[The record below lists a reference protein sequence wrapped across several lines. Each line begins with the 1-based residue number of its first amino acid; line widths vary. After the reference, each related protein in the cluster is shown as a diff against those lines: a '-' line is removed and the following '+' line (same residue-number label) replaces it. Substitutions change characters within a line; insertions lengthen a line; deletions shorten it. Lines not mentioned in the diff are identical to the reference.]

1 MRIASIA
8 LKHPSRLI
16 TNDGIVAL
24 LEECSNGVEPRV
36 LRKYQRLVRG
46 LLKRTG
52 SVTRYV
58 RDEQHG
64 ERASDLVEQA
74 MLQAL
79 EQASVA
85 PADIDLLIY
94 CGVGKGFL
102 EPANAYFYARAVG
115 LTCSCFDIA
124 DACMSWMRALDV
136 AYRFLRAGT
145 LRTAM
150 IINGEFN
157 YKEHGYPENFK
168 VKGIE
173 QLEYTFPTYTIGEA
187 ATATIVTASD
197 AEWCFDYHSVPE
209 LCGLCNIPLAGY
221 EDFVEASERI
231 ALNGVNNFVAY
242 GHELFARAE
251 QYLLPLVRRAVGD
264 LNVPD
269 IYFPHAASSVAYLRA
284 GRAAGIRP
292 GKVYSEVFP
301 RLGNLV
307 SASIP
312 AAMVLAEA
320 EGRLKRGDRVVL
332 VPASAGMVFGVGQ
345 FTY

>member
-1 MRIASIA
+1 MRIASVA
-8 LKHPSRLI
+8 LRHPSRLI
-16 TNDGIVAL
+16 TNDEIVSL
-24 LEECSNGVEPRV
+24 LEECSNGVEPKV

-46 LLKRTG
+46 LLKRAG

-58 RDEQHG
+58 RDEQRG
-64 ERASDLVEQA
+64 ERAGDLVREA

-79 EQASVA
+79 EQASMA
-85 PADIDLLIY
+85 PADIGMLIY

-102 EPANAYFYARAVG
+102 EPANAYFYAQATG

-124 DACMSWMRALDV
+124 DACMSWMRALEIS
-136 AYRFLRAGT
+136 YRFLRSGT

-157 YKEHGYPENFK
+157 YKEHGYPENFD
-168 VKGIE
+168 VKGVE
-173 QLEYTFPTYTIGEA
+173 QIEYTFPTYTIGEA

-197 AEWCFDYHSVPE
+197 AEWRFDYHSVPD

-221 EDFVEASERI
+221 DDFVDPSDRI
-231 ALNGVNNFVAY
+231 ALNGVSKFVAY
-242 GHELFARAE
+242 GYELFARAE
-251 QYLLPLVRRAVGD
+251 QYLLPLVCRTVGD
-264 LNVPD
+264 LDAPD
-269 IYFPHAASSVAYLRA
+269 IYFPHAASSAAYLRA
-284 GRAAGIRP
+284 GRSAGIRN
-292 GKVYSEVFP
+292 GKMYTEVFP
-301 RLGNLV
+301 KLGNLV

-312 AAMVLAEA
+312 AAMVLAEQ

>member
-1 MRIASIA
+1 MRIESIA
-8 LKHPSRLI
+8 LTHPSRRV
-16 TNDGIVAL
+16 TNDDIVVL
-24 LEECSNGVEPRV
+24 LDQCSNGVEPRV

-58 RDEQHG
+58 RDPERG
-64 ERASDLVEQA
+64 ERASDLVRAA

-79 EQASVA
+79 QRAALA
-85 PADIDLLIY
+85 PEDIDLLIY

-102 EPANAYFYARAVG
+102 EPANAYFYAREIG

-124 DACMSWMRALDV
+124 DACMSWMRALEV
-136 AYRFLRAGT
+136 AYRFTRSGS

-157 YKEHGYPENFK
+157 YKEHGYPDNFA
-168 VKGIE
+168 VKSIE

-197 AEWCFDYHSVPE
+197 AEWRFDYHSVPE
-209 LCGLCNIPLAGY
+209 LCDLCNIPLTGY
-221 EDFVEASERI
+221 EDFVEPSEHLGR
-231 ALNGVNNFVAY
+231 NGLNNFVAY
-242 GHELFARAE
+242 GHQLFARAE
-251 QYLLPLVRRAVGD
+251 QYLGPLVRKTVGD
-264 LNVPD
+264 LDAPD
-269 IYFPHAASSVAYLRA
+269 IYFPHAASSVAYLRGGSA
-284 GRAAGIRP
+284 IGIRN

-301 RLGNLV
+301 RYGNLV

-312 AAMVLAEA
+312 AAMVMAEA
-320 EGRLKRGDRVVL
+320 EGRLTRGDRVVL
-332 VPASAGMVFGVGQ
+332 IPASAGMVFGVGQ

>member
-1 MRIASIA
+1 MRIASVA
-8 LKHPSRLI
+8 LQHPTRVV
-16 TNDGIVAL
+16 TNEQIVAL
-24 LEECSNGVEPRV
+24 LETCSNGVEPRT

-58 RDEQHG
+58 RDEQRG
-64 ERASDLVEQA
+64 ERASDFVKQA
-74 MLQAL
+74 MLEAL
-79 EQASVA
+79 QRAEMG

-102 EPANAYFYARAVG
+102 EPANAYFYAQAAG
-115 LTCSCFDIA
+115 LTCSCFDVS
-124 DACMSWMRALDV
+124 DACMSWMRALEIC
-136 AYRFLRAGT
+136 YRFLRART
-145 LRTAM
+145 HRTAM
-150 IINGEFN
+150 VVNGEFN
-157 YKEHGYPENFK
+157 YKEHGYPANFA
-168 VKGIE
+168 VKSIE

-197 AEWCFDYHSVPE
+197 AEWRFDYHTVPE
-209 LCGLCNIPLAGY
+209 LCGLCNIPLEGY
-221 EDFVEASERI
+221 QDFVEPSERI

-242 GHELFARAE
+242 GHDLFARAE
-251 QYLLPLVRRAVGD
+251 QYLMPLIRRTVGD
-264 LNVPD
+264 LNGPD

-284 GRAAGIRP
+284 GRAAGVKN
-292 GKVYSEVFP
+292 GKVYSAVFP

-307 SASIP
+307 SASMP

-320 EGRLKRGDRVVL
+320 EGRLKRGDRVAL

>member
-1 MRIASIA
+1 MRIASVS
-8 LKHPSRLI
+8 LKHPSRLV
-16 TNDGIVAL
+16 TNDEIVTL
-24 LEECSNGVEPRV
+24 LQQCSNGVDPKV

-58 RDEQHG
+58 RDAQRG
-64 ERASDLVEQA
+64 ERASDLVTEA

-79 EQASVA
+79 EQAAMA
-85 PADIDLLIY
+85 PSDIDLLIY

-102 EPANAYFYARAVG
+102 EPANAYFYAQATG

-124 DACMSWMRALDV
+124 DACMSWMRALEIS
-136 AYRFLRAGT
+136 YRFLRSGT

-150 IINGEFN
+150 IVNGEFN
-157 YKEHGYPENFK
+157 YKEHGYPENFE
-168 VKGIE
+168 VKGLE

-187 ATATIVTASD
+187 ATATVVTASD
-197 AEWCFDYHSVPE
+197 AEWRFDYHSVPE
-209 LCGLCNIPLAGY
+209 LCGLCNIPLDGY
-221 EDFVEASERI
+221 EDFVEPSDRI
-231 ALNGVNNFVAY
+231 ALNGVNKFVAY

-251 QYLLPLVRRAVGD
+251 EYLLPLVRRTVGD
-264 LNVPD
+264 LNAPH

-284 GRAAGIRP
+284 GRAAGIRN

-301 RLGNLV
+301 KLGNLV

-312 AAMVLAEA
+312 AAMVMAEA